1 MKPAVIVSFVGS
13 LVLLAPG
20 LALSQHSANGAASAG
35 TAVPAGSTSSS
46 GGSSSSG
53 GGSTSSSGS
62 GDSGSFPAAD
72 GHRSINAN
80 RTPNAANSAAHA
92 HGVFTNY
99 SQLSSTVPAFSRP
112 RNGLPAIGVAVPRGS
127 VPAPARGSSGGS
139 DGLTYI
145 DGSYNPWIYAYDGFA
160 ATPMFGIYDPFD
172 LGFGYADSIRTVST
186 LSSDAD
192 GVLRL
197 DVKPWKTDVFI
208 DGDRA
213 GSVDQFQ
220 GVFHKLR
227 LEAGVHRVE
236 LRAAGYE
243 TVVVNVRIQPGETI
257 TYRGTLEKR

>member
-20 LALSQHSANGAASAG
+20 LALAQHSANGAASVG

-46 GGSSSSG
+46 SSSSSGSSG
-53 GGSTSSSGS
+53 GGSTSSGGS
-62 GDSGSFPAAD
+62 GDTGNFSGG
-72 GHRSINAN
+72 GHRAVNAN
-80 RTPNAANSAAHA
+80 RAANAARSAHA
-92 HGVFTNY
+92 EGVFTNY

-112 RNGLPAIGVAVPRGS
+112 RNGLPVIGVAVPRGS
-127 VPAPARGSSGGS
+127 VPAPVTGGGGDVS
-139 DGLTYI
+139 FI
-145 DGSYNPWIYAYDGFA
+145 SGSYNPWIYAYDGFA
-160 ATPMFGIYDPFD
+160 ATPLFGIYDPFD
-172 LGFGYADSIRTVST
+172 LGFDYAGPIRTVST
-186 LSSDAD
+186 LSSDDD

-197 DVKPWKTDVFI
+197 DVKPWKAEVYV

-220 GVFHKLR
+220 GLFHKLR

-243 TVVVNVRIQPGETI
+243 TVVVNVRILPGETI
-257 TYRGTLEKR
+257 TYRGTLEKTAP